1 MNFLVFLFLFSIM
14 LLCDFTYTETVIKF
28 INNSS
33 NETNSTEMIGISVTQ
48 IKNPDWLEY
57 LLLFWVISFEVEE
70 IRQVFR
76 VD

>member
-1 MNFLVFLFLFSIM
+1 M